1 MTALA
6 HLLGVVSGL
15 VRLPPRIHD
24 ALLGLPSALRG
35 LLGALHLHV
44 YRVPAAGFGSADE
57 ATPRGAIPRCTAFL
71 RADDGPRT
79 RDLWLGKPPLYQLSY
94 VRAPRDS
101 SVGRAMRRAAQA

>member
-44 YRVPAAGFGSADE
+44 YRVPAAGSGIDYRCAELTPAGASA
-57 ATPRGAIPRCTAFL
+57 
-71 RADDGPRT
+71 
-79 RDLWLGKPPLYQLSY
+79 QH
-94 VRAPRDS
+94 
-101 SVGRAMRRAAQA
+101 